1 MIKLCRL
8 DDRMIH
14 GQIVTKWS
22 RVISVDRI
30 IVANDHAGENSI
42 VAKSLLMAAPGNIKV
57 AVKTVKDAIELL
69 HQPKARE
76 HDILLIVAN
85 PKDLLTMVE
94 QVEGIDRI
102 NIGNWGLLEASDG
115 KKRES
120 ISQFVALSEDEKEI
134 LAKVCEKVDDF
145 VLQVTPDVSATKV
158 SSILKIK
165 KGD

>member
-30 IVANDHAGENSI
+30 IVANDQAGSNPI
-42 VAKSLLMAAPGNIKV
+42 IAKSLLMAAPGNMKV
-57 AVKTVKDAIELL
+57 AVKTMKEAIELL
-69 HQPKARE
+69 HNPKAAA

-85 PKDLLTMVE
+85 PQDLLTVVE
-94 QVEGIDRI
+94 PVEGIHRV

-115 KKRES
+115 KVRETV
-120 ISQFVALSEDEKEI
+120 SQFVALSDDEKAI
-134 LAKVCEKVDDF
+134 LAKVNEKVDDF
-145 VLQVTPDVSATKV
+145 VLQVTPDVSAIKV
-158 SSILKIK
+158 SSILKK
-165 KGD
+165 